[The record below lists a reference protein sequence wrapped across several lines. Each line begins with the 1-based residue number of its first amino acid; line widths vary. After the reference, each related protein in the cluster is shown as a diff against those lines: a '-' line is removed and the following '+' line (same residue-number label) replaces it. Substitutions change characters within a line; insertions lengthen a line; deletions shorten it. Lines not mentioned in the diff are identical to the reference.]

1 MIGHNAPLYPR
12 SDQHGEASFLNVDWS
27 VNYWIENGMNRNKIV
42 LGLPAYGRSFRL
54 FNSKSN
60 QLGSKALRS
69 GTAGPFTKESGFLSY
84 YEICDKLKKQGWK
97 YEWND
102 EHQAPYAYN
111 SKEWVIIYQ
120 FKRII

>member
-12 SDQHGEASFLNVDWS
+12 SDQHGETSFLNVDWS

-97 YEWND
+97 YEWNVCIC
-102 EHQAPYAYN
+102 
-111 SKEWVIIYQ
+111 EWP
-120 FKRII
+120 K